1 MPGFEDLKID
11 GYLREPNFK
20 YVEQQIFKA
29 AEQEALHP
37 TNIPEGELR
46 EVKKLDQSGRP
57 IIEFHGRPGVWM
69 SNFMPPTVK
78 RVKNIRTENE
88 RGYVPGNMMNNL
100 R

>member
-1 MPGFEDLKID
+1 
-11 GYLREPNFK
+11 
-20 YVEQQIFKA
+20 
-29 AEQEALHP
+29 
-37 TNIPEGELR
+37 
-46 EVKKLDQSGRP
+46 
-57 IIEFHGRPGVWM
+57 M